1 MRLCGTLWLF
11 QVRAYFLGEET
22 MAKPAKLVAM
32 SQFDIENKILDYFCD
47 RFHRPRGEINRN
59 TDLKVHFNF
68 SDATWAS
75 VADGLSDEDWMKALN
90 VEIEQSEMKGNNT
103 AKALASTIWAKTSKL
118 VAVHASPAMLNTFS
132 IPLRSPGGRASTA
145 KAGRAKNAK
154 KKKPAKK
161 RG

>member
-1 MRLCGTLWLF
+1 
-11 QVRAYFLGEET
+11 

-68 SDATWAS
+68 NSDATWAS
-75 VADGLSDEDWMKALN
+75 VAAGLSDEDWMKALN

-103 AKALASTIWAKTSKL
+103 AKALASIIWAKTSKL
-118 VAVHASPAMLNTFS
+118 VALHASPAVLNTFS
-132 IPLRSPGGRASTA
+132 ISLRSPRRRAAA
-145 KAGRAKNAK
+145 KSGSANKPK
-154 KKKPAKK
+154 KKKVSKK
-161 RG
+161 GG